1 MTDDADP
8 FPKRPGL
15 DTVKVSTPWQRGVFE
30 RRRERE
36 REREREK
43 KRELDGRKKEKERQL
58 HIEMPVTIIS
68 LKKHNTLT

>member
-36 REREREK
+36 RERA
-43 KRELDGRKKEKERQL
+43 RKKEGTGWQKER
-58 HIEMPVTIIS
+58 EGTTIA
-68 LKKHNTLT
+68 H